1 MSAMAFAAE
10 GPHTIVLEP
19 NVHAPLLARRF
30 LAACFAEWGIEDD
43 HLGRLVVCELV
54 TNAWRHGEGP
64 IVVRLY
70 LDARDGLPVVE
81 VWDSGAG
88 RPVVRPPDDGAVCG
102 RGLLLV
108 AGFVRGCWGVRPL
121 NEGGKAVWAKLP
133 RGEGE

>member
-1 MSAMAFAAE
+1 M
-10 GPHTIVLEP
+10 L
-19 NVHAPLLARRF
+19 RRV
-30 LAACFAEWGIEDD
+30 GIEDD

-108 AGFVRGCWGVRPL
+108 AGFVRVLGRPAAQRGRQGGVG
-121 NEGGKAVWAKLP
+121 EAAAG
-133 RGEGE
+133 RGRVA